1 MINLFRRIMGDEKK
15 KVGRPRKEDPNAN
28 YNPVMIGALTD
39 TAFGLAKLPNG
50 QNVIVK
56 IQYNPVTGDVG
67 TPELQIQS
75 GSMIDAEYEMR
86 EQLDQYIDLNFISKA
101 E

>member
-1 MINLFRRIMGDEKK
+1 MSEKK
-15 KVGRPRKEDPNAN
+15 AGRPRKPDPNAD
-28 YNPVMIGALTD
+28 YNPVNLGALTD
-39 TAFGLAKLPNG
+39 TAFGLSKLPNG

-56 IQYNPVTGDVG
+56 IQYNPLTGDVG
-67 TPELQIQS
+67 TPELQVQS
-75 GSMIDAEYEMR
+75 GSMTDAEYEMR